1 MLKKKLQK
9 CKGRMSYNLKY
20 LTGTYSE
27 SDVMLDLFVHPLDYV
42 TFLFGKAEVNI
53 SFLPN
58 KNMEVELK

>member
-1 MLKKKLQK
+1 
-9 CKGRMSYNLKY
+9 MSNNLKY

-27 SDVMLDLFVHPLDYV
+27 GDVMLDFFVHPLDYV